1 MKRTWFIPPLLIL
14 ELPKVLLTKN
24 IHPSARQ
31 NFIIWLSKK
40 NFNSF
45 TSRTVTDKTCEKRT
59 NEQTNMRTQEEILI
73 QESQVALNLRNTVKL
88 NFIQRIFDK
97 LKTPIFRLTSHTG
110 WYVFHF
116 DIA

>member
-1 MKRTWFIPPLLIL
+1 M
-14 ELPKVLLTKN
+14 
-24 IHPSARQ
+24 
-31 NFIIWLSKK
+31 
-40 NFNSF
+40 
-45 TSRTVTDKTCEKRT
+45 TDKTCEKRT